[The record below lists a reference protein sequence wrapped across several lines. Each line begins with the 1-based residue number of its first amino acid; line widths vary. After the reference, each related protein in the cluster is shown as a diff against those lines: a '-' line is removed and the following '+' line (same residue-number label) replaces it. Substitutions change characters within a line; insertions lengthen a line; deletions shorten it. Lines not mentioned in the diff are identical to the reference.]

1 MSVLI
6 VAHPVTNVV
15 ITPSTKNVEYG
26 TFRVDS
32 EKTSFENGFMN
43 KQKRSAF
50 IRGKISD
57 LESLGLRAGQT
68 LPGQIVK
75 RESFAPFYDGQNS
88 KINPSTGEV
97 VLKEGKETFLEF
109 VFTSDMS
116 AHDAWV
122 GESTAVL
129 TAEAQSA
136 LSGQDV

>member
-1 MSVLI
+1 MSVL
-6 VAHPVTNVV
+6 VVVHPVTNVV
-15 ITPSTKNVEYG
+15 ITPSTKNAEYG

-32 EKTSFENGFMN
+32 ERTSFENGFMN
-43 KQKRSAF
+43 RQKRSAF

-57 LESLGLRAGQT
+57 LETLGLRGGQT

-75 RESFAPFYDGQNS
+75 KESFSPFYDGQKS

-109 VFTSDMS
+109 VFTSDMGATDS
-116 AHDAWV
+116 WI

-129 TAEAQSA
+129 SAEAQAA
-136 LSGQDV
+136 LTAQAV